1 MKALHLTSFCS
12 AAALAF
18 TINVS
23 AQTGAQ
29 QGTSGTTATPPQ
41 SSGAQSETSTTT
53 AGAQQSSSS
62 DRVVTFV
69 GCVQKETAALG
80 TSGIGTGNE
89 YVLTDA
95 RMGSAD
101 TASASSTSS
110 AGAPSAVG
118 TSGSESAVP
127 GSETAPA
134 DSASEGDAGE
144 LDTKMDAPEAADD
157 ATASAER
164 NATSTGAVGTSGS
177 MSAAS
182 HGKIYELTGTREGD
196 MARFVGKRVEITGK
210 LEHGASAV
218 SSGSASATPA
228 GQAGDSDRTDDS
240 DQSSAGQSADAS
252 ASQPPRA
259 AAAGEIDITDVREIG
274 GDCSSPVSR

>member
-18 TINVS
+18 SINVS

-29 QGTSGTTATPPQ
+29 QGTSGTTATTPQ
-41 SSGAQSETSTTT
+41 SGGAQTDTT
-53 AGAQQSSSS
+53 AGSQQSSSS
-62 DRVVTFV
+62 DHVVTFV

-80 TSGIGTGNE
+80 TSGMGKGNE

-110 AGAPSAVG
+110 TAGTPSAVG
-118 TSGSESAVP
+118 TSGREPAVAGSESAP
-127 GSETAPA
+127 S
-134 DSASEGDAGE
+134 DSAPEGDAGE

-164 NATSTGAVGTSGS
+164 DAQTSTGAVGTSGS
-177 MSAAS
+177 MSSAS
-182 HGKIYELTGTREGD
+182 HGKVYELTGTREGD
-196 MARFVGKRVEITGK
+196 LERFVGKRVEITGK
-210 LEHGASAV
+210 LEHDGSAA
-218 SSGSASATPA
+218 SSGSVAATSADH
-228 GQAGDSDRTDDS
+228 AGDSDRADAS
-240 DQSSAGQSADAS
+240 DRSGTGQSDDAS
-252 ASQPPRA
+252 ASQPRA
-259 AAAGEIDITDVREIG
+259 ATAGEIDITNVREIG
-274 GDCSSPVSR
+274 GDCSSPAGR

>member
-1 MKALHLTSFCS
+1 MKALHLTGFCG

-18 TINVS
+18 SINVS
-23 AQTGAQ
+23 AQSGAQ
-29 QGTSGTTATPPQ
+29 QGTPGTTPQ

-80 TSGIGTGNE
+80 TSGMGKGNE

-101 TASASSTSS
+101 AASASSTSS
-110 AGAPSAVG
+110 TAGTPSAVG
-118 TSGSESAVP
+118 TSGSEAAVAP
-127 GSETAPA
+127 SGTAPA
-134 DSASEGDAGE
+134 DSASEADAGE

-164 NATSTGAVGTSGS
+164 DAQSSTGAVGTSGS
-177 MSAAS
+177 MSAAL

-196 MARFVGKRVEITGK
+196 MERFVGKRVEITGK
-210 LEHGASAV
+210 LEHD
-218 SSGSASATPA
+218 GSAASNSSAASTS
-228 GQAGDSDRTDDS
+228 QASDSDRADTS
-240 DQSSAGQSADAS
+240 DRSTTGRSGDVS
-252 ASQPPRA
+252 ASQPRA
-259 AAAGEIDITDVREIG
+259 ATAGEIDITDVREIG
-274 GDCSSPVSR
+274 GECSSPASR

>member
-1 MKALHLTSFCS
+1 MKAIHLTSFCG

-18 TINVS
+18 SINVS

-29 QGTSGTTATPPQ
+29 QGTSSTTATTPQ
-41 SSGAQSETSTTT
+41 SSGAQTDTSTTT
-53 AGAQQSSSS
+53 AGTQQASSS

-80 TSGIGTGNE
+80 TSGIGKDNE

-95 RMGSAD
+95 MVGSAD

-110 AGAPSAVG
+110 TAGTPPAVG

-127 GSETAPA
+127 GSESAPA
-134 DSASEGDAGE
+134 GSASEADAGE
-144 LDTKMDAPEAADD
+144 LDTKMDAPQAADD

-164 NATSTGAVGTSGS
+164 DAQTSTGAVGTSGS

-196 MARFVGKRVEITGK
+196 MERFVGKRVQITGK
-210 LEHGASAV
+210 LEHD
-218 SSGSASATPA
+218 GSAASSSSAASTT
-228 GQAGDSDRTDDS
+228 QAGDSDRADTS
-240 DQSSAGQSADAS
+240 DGSSTGQPADAS
-252 ASQPPRA
+252 ASQPRA
-259 AAAGEIDITDVREIG
+259 ATAGEIDITDVREIG
-274 GDCSSPVSR
+274 GDCSSPASR